1 MRTLA
6 QDLRYGLRMLR
17 RSPGFTLVAVVTL
30 ALGIGANTALFSVV
44 NGVLFNRLPFPQA
57 DRLLALHESKPNF
70 EYGSISY
77 ANFLDWQQNNHTISS
92 MAIFRGYSF
101 SLTGAGDAQQVNGEF
116 ISSDFFRL
124 LGVKPLLGRTFL
136 PGEDRIGAAPVALI
150 SASLWERKFRS
161 RPDMLGKTVTLDG
174 RSYIVVGV
182 IPEGFHLFPSF
193 RGRQV
198 YVPVGQWDTP
208 MLLQRGAGMGLHGIG
223 RLKPGVTL
231 DQARADMSAVSRR
244 LAAAFPADKGMTAK
258 LLPLKQQLVGDVQP
272 FLLVLLGAV
281 GFVLLIACVNV
292 ANLLLARSMARVRE
306 LAIRTALGASQA
318 RVVRQLITESVLLAV
333 LGGSFGLLLASW
345 GTRAALAVLPT
356 ALPRIE
362 QVGFDTH
369 VLLFTIAVSLLAG
382 ILPGLIPAL
391 LGSSQV
397 DVYDPLKEGGRSSTG
412 ARHNAQSIF
421 VIVEVALALVLLVGS
436 GLMVR
441 SLARLW
447 RVDPGFDPHHVL
459 SVGHSLPPSMMKA
472 SPQAIRTAFRQL
484 EKKWASIPGVQAV
497 SLSWGAIPMTGDD
510 EQLFWLAGHPKP
522 ANENDMNWAIDYVV
536 GPDYLRVM
544 RIPLRHGRFFTTQ
557 ENEHAPSV
565 AVVDDVFARKFFPS
579 QDPIGQRLN
588 LNNSGTQVQ
597 IIGVVQH
604 VKQWGLDLDDT
615 QPLRA
620 EIYLPC
626 MQMPDAYISTSPS
639 GSDVIVRSD
648 GPNPSLLE
656 TMRQAARQL
665 DSENVLFG
673 AATMDEIIR
682 ESLGTRRFFMIL
694 LGIFAALAVVLAS
707 VGIYG
712 VISYVVGARTRE
724 IGIRVAL
731 GADHSEIL
739 RLVLGRGGKLA
750 GLGVIFGLAASM
762 ALTRLMSS
770 LLYGVSATD
779 LFTFVTVAS
788 LLTVVALAACYL
800 PARRAT
806 KVDPVV
812 ALRCE

>member
-44 NGVLFNRLPFPQA
+44 NGVLFNPLPFPQA

-77 ANFLDWQQNNHTISS
+77 ANFLDWQQNNRTFAS

-101 SLTGAGDAQQVNGEF
+101 SLTGAGEAQQVNGEF

-124 LGVKPLLGRTFL
+124 LGVNPLLGRTFL
-136 PGEDRIGAAPVALI
+136 PGEDRIGAAPVVLI
-150 SASLWERKFRS
+150 GASLWERKFRS
-161 RPDMLGKTVTLDG
+161 RPDILGRTVTLDG

-182 IPEGFHLFPSF
+182 IPESFHLFPSF

-258 LLPLKQQLVGDVQP
+258 VLPLKQQLVGDVQP

-306 LAIRTALGASQA
+306 LAIRTALGASRA
-318 RVVRQLITESVLLAV
+318 RVVRQLVTESVLLAV
-333 LGGSFGLLLASW
+333 LGGSLGLLLAIW
-345 GTRAALAVLPT
+345 GTRAALAALPT
-356 ALPRIE
+356 ALPRSE

-369 VLLFTIAVSLLAG
+369 VLLFTIAASLLAG

-391 LGSSQV
+391 LGNSQV
-397 DVYDPLKEGGRSSTG
+397 DVYNPLKEGGRSSTS

-447 RVDPGFDPHHVL
+447 RVDPGLHPHNVL
-459 SVGHSLPPSMMKA
+459 SVGHSLPPAMMKA

-484 EKKWASIPGVQAV
+484 ETKWASIPGVQAV
-497 SLSWGAIPMTGDD
+497 SLTWGAIPMSDDD

-536 GPDYLRVM
+536 GPDYLKVM
-544 RIPLRHGRFFTTQ
+544 RIPLHYGRFFNAQ
-557 ENEHAPSV
+557 DNEHAPSV
-565 AVVDDVFARKFFPS
+565 AVVDEVFSRKFFPG
-579 QDPIGQRLN
+579 QDPIGKRLI

-597 IIGVVQH
+597 IVGVVQH

-626 MQMPDAYISTSPS
+626 MQMPDAFISASPS
-639 GSDVIVRSD
+639 GSDVMVRSD
-648 GPNPSLLE
+648 GPNPALLE

-673 AATMDEIIR
+673 AATMDEVIR

-707 VGIYG
+707 IGIYG
-712 VISYVVGARTRE
+712 VISYVVGERTRE

-731 GADHSEIL
+731 GADHAEIL

-762 ALTRLMSS
+762 ALTRLMSG

-788 LLTVVALAACYL
+788 LLTLVALAACYL
-800 PARRAT
+800 PARRAA